1 MLTHLRNPPST
12 PSRVVI
18 LGAAGFLASA
28 IKCRLEAADVP
39 VLALPRTSL
48 DLTCPNSGDRLTEL
62 LRSDDS
68 LLFVAA
74 KAPVKNES
82 MLIENLQM
90 GANVSIALRNT
101 PVKHLVYVSSDAV
114 YSDSN
119 LPLTEESCAQPAS
132 LHGIMHL
139 AREVMLAN
147 CYHGPTCIL
156 RPTLIYGAADPHN
169 GYGPNRFCRLASTGE
184 TIVLFGAGEERR
196 DHVWVEDAAEVAARV
211 LSHQS
216 IGILNI
222 ASGEILSFLDI
233 AEQAK
238 HLCTTPVQIKTVT
251 RIGAMPHNGYR
262 PFNVSATYT
271 AFSDFQY
278 ARLKEKMQELIQTL
292 SSIGHPET
300 RSRR

>member
-62 LRSDDS
+62 LRSEDS
-68 LLFVAA
+68 LLFIAA
-74 KAPVKNES
+74 KAPVKNET

-90 GANVSIALRNT
+90 GANVSNALRNT

-114 YSDSN
+114 YSDCN
-119 LPLTEESCAQPAS
+119 QPLTEESCAQPAS

-147 CYHGPTCIL
+147 CYPGPTCIL
-156 RPTLIYGAADPHN
+156 RPTLIYGAGDPHN

-196 DHVWVEDAAEVAARV
+196 DHVWVEDAAELAARV

-278 ARLKEKMQELIQTL
+278 AHLKEKMPELIQTL